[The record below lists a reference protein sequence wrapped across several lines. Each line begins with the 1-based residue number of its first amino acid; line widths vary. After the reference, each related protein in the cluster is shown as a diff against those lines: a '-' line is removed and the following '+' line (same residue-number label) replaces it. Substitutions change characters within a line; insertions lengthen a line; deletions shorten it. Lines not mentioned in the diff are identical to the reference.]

1 MQSSLPLKKLVQ
13 STTTSPV
20 FLLYLCNVRNGHCT
34 MLIRFS
40 SNSSLRMQTKKSFGN
55 GRAFRGA
62 FFTHEANRKRR
73 THPKII
79 FLKASKQLTSK
90 RGGFFSVKK
99 RDAELSTHFA
109 NRNSP
114 FEKSAFLKKRGLE
127 RKGFKRI
134 RFISKESRAFEK
146 RLSKKGLCYYFAS

>member
-1 MQSSLPLKKLVQ
+1 M
-13 STTTSPV
+13 
-20 FLLYLCNVRNGHCT
+20 
-34 MLIRFS
+34 
-40 SNSSLRMQTKKSFGN
+40 
-55 GRAFRGA
+55 
-62 FFTHEANRKRR
+62 
-73 THPKII
+73 
-79 FLKASKQLTSK
+79 
-90 RGGFFSVKK
+90 KK

-146 RLSKKGLCYYFAS
+146 RLSKKGRCCFFDSWIALLLTAHAEPQMLSRKLE

>member
-1 MQSSLPLKKLVQ
+1 MAI
-13 STTTSPV
+13 
-20 FLLYLCNVRNGHCT
+20 NVKTWRV
-34 MLIRFS
+34 
-40 SNSSLRMQTKKSFGN
+40 
-55 GRAFRGA
+55 
-62 FFTHEANRKRR
+62 
-73 THPKII
+73 
-79 FLKASKQLTSK
+79 
-90 RGGFFSVKK
+90 FSVKK

-146 RLSKKGLCYYFAS
+146 RLSKKASAAFLTLRLHYYLPHMQNPQMLLKVGRNLATSK